1 MHTLFNKEL
10 DNLRSI
16 IQEIL
21 MGLTH
26 IIDRR
31 LNGKNKSAVNRERF
45 VRRYR
50 QHIKKAVSDA
60 VSKRSITD
68 IDRGDNI
75 SIPSKDL
82 DEPTFRSGQGG
93 LRERVNPGNKDFTT
107 GDQVSKPT
115 KEQCAQGLGQGAASD
130 SGEGVDEFVFQ
141 ISQEEFL
148 DCMFEDLALPNLVK
162 KQLKNTTSFKY
173 QRAGYSN
180 QGNPAKIN
188 VVRSLQKAYGRRLAL
203 AGKRRENIE
212 TLELKLVDFESL
224 PEDYTTQI
232 RTLKLKIDKLKT
244 RLKRIPWIDEV
255 DLKFNQHIKLA
266 LPNISAVMFCL
277 MDISGSMSKMHKDIA
292 KRFYTLL
299 YIFLKR
305 NYKKIDV
312 IFIRHHTSAKEV
324 DEEEFFY
331 SRETGGTIVSS
342 ALKLM
347 SEIIKQ
353 RYPATDWNIYA
364 AQASDGDNWN
374 GDSPVCLK
382 LLREDILPDIQYF
395 AFIEITKLEHQSLWH
410 EYETLSPEFPESF
423 AIQNIRDESD
433 IYPVFRELFSGKGN
447 YHE

>member
-1 MHTLFNKEL
+1 
-10 DNLRSI
+10 
-16 IQEIL
+16 

-45 VRRYR
+45 LRRYR

-68 IDRGDNI
+68 IERGDNI

-93 LRERVNPGNKDFTT
+93 LRETVNPGNKDFTT
-107 GDQVSKPT
+107 GDRIAKPSK
-115 KEQCAQGLGQGAASD
+115 GQGEKDSGQGEASD

-148 DCMFEDLALPNLVK
+148 DCMFEDLELPNLIK
-162 KQLKNTTSFKY
+162 KQLKDTTSFKY

-203 AGKRRENIE
+203 TGKKRESLKK
-212 TLELKLVDFESL
+212 LELKLMELESST
-224 PEDYTTQI
+224 EDDTTEI
-232 RTLKLKIDKLKT
+232 RTLKLKIEKFKT
-244 RLKRIPWIDEV
+244 RIKKIPWIDDV
-255 DLKFNQHIKLA
+255 DLKFNQHVKIA
-266 LPNISAVMFCL
+266 LPSTSAVMFCL
-277 MDISGSMSKMHKDIA
+277 MDVSGSMSKMHKDIA
-292 KRFYTLL
+292 KRFYVLL
-299 YIFLKR
+299 YLFLKR

-347 SEIIKQ
+347 NDIIKQ
-353 RYPATDWNIYA
+353 RYPAIDWNIYA

-374 GDSPVCLK
+374 GDSPLCLK
-382 LLREDILPDIQYF
+382 VLREDILPQIQYF
-395 AFIEITKLEHQSLWH
+395 AYIEITKLEHQSLWN
-410 EYETLSPEFPESF
+410 EYESLSPEFPDNF
-423 AIQNIRDESD
+423 AIQTITNESE
-433 IYPVFRELFSGKGN
+433 IYPVFRELFSRKESHHG
-447 YHE
+447 